1 MLTLV
6 KAGSHSFLA
15 GDEFSISD
23 FRFAARLEHLL
34 IEWKLDG
41 TNRKS
46 ASSKVT

>member
-1 MLTLV
+1 ME
-6 KAGSHSFLA
+6 
-15 GDEFSISD
+15 GDEFSITD

-46 ASSKVT
+46 TSSKVS